1 MSNRWVRALAP
12 ASIIA
17 ATPLLIWN
25 GFVQQLDAGWGDV
38 LLRLR
43 GPVASATAGRVVLAA
58 ADDATV
64 ARYGPLPLPRPVLA
78 RALEQL
84 SRAGPAAVA
93 LDILVA
99 EPGDPAGDAALAAAL
114 ARFPRRV
121 AAAALDSAGN
131 RWILPLPALRE
142 GASLAH
148 VHPAV
153 DPDGTVRRVWL
164 ETEAAGRRLWALGLE
179 TARLAA
185 GAGSPRETRDAL
197 ELGSTRIPASGPGR
211 PVAIRYAGPEN
222 TFPRVP
228 LADLLDG
235 SAPPERFR
243 GKAVIVGVTAQGG
256 GDRMFTPFGSMSGI
270 EIHANVARTILDGDF
285 PRSPPPAAELA
296 ISAALVLL
304 CWATVRRL
312 RGIRLAAALL
322 GGTLA
327 VPLACYAALGRNLVL
342 PPASFTTVWVTAAA
356 VLGAGEYAA
365 VAAALRREQ
374 EKRRD
379 YAFRVQAIAHEL
391 KTPLT
396 AIQSGS
402 ELISESLVPEPQR
415 TEMAGLIFKESKR
428 LTGMIQTFLDVERIA
443 AGGLELERR
452 TVEMEPLCAEVVE
465 RARLYAARK
474 RTRIEARIAPITLQ
488 ADPDLLS
495 FALYNLLT
503 NAVKYSP
510 AGSTVAMEAALSE
523 RGIAITVADQGYG
536 IAPEE
541 QERIF
546 RRFYRLQR
554 DRAGTESGAGIGLAL
569 VKEIVA
575 QHGGEITV
583 SSRPG
588 AGSRFT
594 VTLPGEN
601 HG

>member
-1 MSNRWVRALAP
+1 MSRRWVRAIAP
-12 ASIIA
+12 ATIIA

-25 GFVQQLDAGWGDV
+25 GFVQQLDAGWGDI

-43 GPVASATAGRVVLAA
+43 GPFRPASAARIVLAA

-64 ARYGPLPLPRPVLA
+64 ARYGPLPLPRAVLA
-78 RALEQL
+78 RALDRL
-84 SRAGPAAVA
+84 AGAAPAVVA
-93 LDILVA
+93 LDVLVA
-99 EPGDPAGDAALAAAL
+99 EPGDPAGDAALEAAL

-121 AAAALDSAGN
+121 LAAALETGGR
-131 RWILPLPALRE
+131 RWILPLPRLRG
-142 GASLAH
+142 GAALAH

-153 DPDGTVRRVWL
+153 DPDGMVRRVWL
-164 ETEAAGRRLWALGLE
+164 ETRAEGTRLWALGLE
-179 TARLAA
+179 TALLAS
-185 GAGSPRETRDAL
+185 GAARPRETRDAL
-197 ELGSTRIPASGPGR
+197 DLGATRIPAAGAGR
-211 PVAIRYAGPEN
+211 PVTVRYAGPEN
-222 TFPRVP
+222 TFERVP
-228 LADLLDG
+228 LADLLEG
-235 SAPPERFR
+235 RAPAARFC
-243 GKAVIVGVTAQGG
+243 GKAVLVGVTAQGG
-256 GDRMFTPFGSMSGI
+256 GDRMFTPFGAMSGI
-270 EIHANVARTILDGDF
+270 EIHANLVRAILDGDI
-285 PRSPPPAAELA
+285 PRPAGPVTELA
-296 ISAALVLL
+296 LAAALVLA
-304 CWATVRRL
+304 CAAAVRRL
-312 RGIRLAAALL
+312 RGARLAAALTAGAAL
-322 GGTLA
+322 IL
-327 VPLACYAALGRNLVL
+327 LACYAAPARNLLL
-342 PPASFTTVWVTAAA
+342 PPASLLTVWAASAA

-374 EKRRD
+374 QKRRD

-402 ELISESLVPEPQR
+402 ELISESLVPEAER

-428 LTGMIQTFLDVERIA
+428 LSGMIQTFLDVERIA
-443 AGGLELERR
+443 AGGLELQRR
-452 TVEMEPLCAEVVE
+452 RVELGPLCEEVLE

-474 RTRIEARIAPITLQ
+474 RTRIEARIAPGALQ

-510 AGSTVAMEAALSE
+510 AGSTVLMQAAPSAG
-523 RGIAITVADQGYG
+523 GIEITVADHGYG

-546 RRFYRLQR
+546 QRFYRLER
-554 DRAGTESGAGIGLAL
+554 DRAGAEPGAGIGLAL

-575 QHGGEITV
+575 QHGGGIAV

-594 VTLPGEN
+594 VTLPGED